1 MYGICII
8 HGDTQNENQ
17 SLSIFMVQHGDTQNK
32 NQVYLFFWY
41 NMRIHKIKSTLS
53 IFLVQHE
60 DTQNKIKFVYFL
72 GTIYRLFLT
81 YNMNTHCV
89 LKCAYNT
96 SYITISPI
104 SLFTQK
110 FL

>member
-1 MYGICII
+1 MVQ
-8 HGDTQNENQ
+8 HGDTQNKN
-17 SLSIFMVQHGDTQNK
+17 LFLVQHGDTQNK
-32 NQVYLFFWY
+32 NQVCLFSWY
-41 NMRIHKIKSTLS
+41 NMGIHKIKSSLS
-53 IFLVQHE
+53 IFLVQHG
-60 DTQNKIKFVYFL
+60 DTQTKINFVYFL
-72 GTIYRLFLT
+72 GTIYQLFLT